1 LILPVSRRTHR
12 PSPGGSISTLP
23 NRAEA
28 RKGAGLPLICVGLG
42 LAALATAVASLAIGP
57 AHLSLAEVLSTLSGH
72 GDAVAQAIVLDIR
85 VPRAILA
92 LLIGAVLGLAG
103 AALQGLLR
111 NPLAEPSVLGAS
123 NGAALGAVIVI
134 YFGLARISPA
144 LLPIA
149 GVTGALAALGLLLLL
164 ARQAESAL
172 GLVLAGI
179 AVSTLAGAAISLALN
194 LAANPYAVMEITFWL
209 MGSLE
214 DRSFQHVLIALVPI
228 LAGAVLLAWDG
239 RALDALALGE
249 DGARAL
255 GVNVAGVR
263 RRLVLGVGIGV
274 GGAVAVSGAIGF
286 IGLVAPHLARPLT
299 DGRPSQALLPSAL
312 IGALL
317 LAAADILVRIT
328 PGETELRLGVVTAFL
343 GVPFFLA
350 LLIKS
355 RRVW

>member
-1 LILPVSRRTHR
+1 
-12 PSPGGSISTLP
+12 
-23 NRAEA
+23 
-28 RKGAGLPLICVGLG
+28 
-42 LAALATAVASLAIGP
+42 
-57 AHLSLAEVLSTLSGH
+57 
-72 GDAVAQAIVLDIR
+72 
-85 VPRAILA
+85 
-92 LLIGAVLGLAG
+92 
-103 AALQGLLR
+103 
-111 NPLAEPSVLGAS
+111 
-123 NGAALGAVIVI
+123 
-134 YFGLARISPA
+134 
-144 LLPIA
+144 
-149 GVTGALAALGLLLLL
+149 
-164 ARQAESAL
+164 
-172 GLVLAGI
+172 
-179 AVSTLAGAAISLALN
+179 
-194 LAANPYAVMEITFWL
+194 
-209 MGSLE
+209 
-214 DRSFQHVLIALVPI
+214 VLIALAPI

-255 GVNVAGVR
+255 GVNVGGVR

-328 PGETELRLGVVTAFL
+328 PGEAELRLGVVTAFL